1 MATILVVEDD
11 DRIRELVIRTLNEDG
26 HKLTAAR
33 DGAAALEALAR
44 QMATSASCSRT

>member
-1 MATILVVEDD
+1 MATILVAEDD
-11 DRIRELVIRTLNEDG
+11 MVRELVIRTLNEDG

-33 DGAAALEALAR
+33 DGAAALKALAR